1 MSQSQLNQSLGGIV
15 VIGTLILS
23 GSFGFPAHSQ
33 SLDQQ
38 ATCAAQAKSALQEY
52 SPENKELMAR
62 LGMIGRSHYNTKINR
77 CLILTDNTYSHGKYL
92 SNHVNLWDALEPRIY
107 ASWLSQTE
115 SPKDLVEVVTCEL
128 TRNFKDKKNCT
139 TREEFDAFV
148 AEYMEE

>member
-1 MSQSQLNQSLGGIV
+1 MAQSQLNQSLGGIV

-33 SLDQQ
+33 SLDHQ
-38 ATCAAQAKSALQEY
+38 ATCAAQAKRAFQEY
-52 SPENKELMAR
+52 PT
-62 LGMIGRSHYNTKINR
+62 LGMVGRSHYNAKINR
-77 CLILTDNTYSHGKYL
+77 SLILTDNTYADGKYL
-92 SNHVNLWDALEPRIY
+92 SNHVNLWDALELRNY

-115 SPKDLVEVVTCEL
+115 TPEYLVEVVTCEL

-139 TREEFDAFV
+139 TREEFDAFI

>member
-33 SLDQQ
+33 SLDRQ
-38 ATCAAQAKSALQEY
+38 ATCAAQAKRAFQEY
-52 SPENKELMAR
+52 ST
-62 LGMIGRSHYNTKINR
+62 LGMIGRSHYNAKINR
-77 CLILTDNTYSHGKYL
+77 CLILTDNTYYDGKYL
-92 SNHVNLWDALEPRIY
+92 SNHVNLWDALELRNY

-115 SPKDLVEVVTCEL
+115 TPEYLVEVVTCEL

-139 TREEFDAFV
+139 NREEFDAFI

>member
-1 MSQSQLNQSLGGIV
+1 MSQSQLNQSLCGIV

-23 GSFGFPAHSQ
+23 GSFGFPAYSQ

-38 ATCAAQAKSALQEY
+38 ATCAAQAKRAVQEY
-52 SPENKELMAR
+52 STNKELMAK
-62 LGMIGRSHYNTKINR
+62 LGMISRSHYNGKINR
-77 CLILTDNTYSHGKYL
+77 RLFLTDNTYADGKYL
-92 SNHVNLWDALEPRIY
+92 SNHDNLWDALELRNY

-115 SPKDLVEVVTCEL
+115 TPEYLVEVVTCEL

-139 TREEFDAFV
+139 NREEFDAFI